1 MLYLGLLAV
10 LNLLLLPA
18 QDIDGGMNVDIYDS
32 MATAVDGAAVVITF
46 MSQRYQDSVNCKLE
60 LKVRSSLLMWF
71 VAAAAA
77 ASGAI
82 IATVECVG

>member
-1 MLYLGLLAV
+1 MLYFGLLAV
-10 LNLLLLPA
+10 LDLLLLPA

-60 LKVRSSLLMWF
+60 LKLSISL
-71 VAAAAA
+71 
-77 ASGAI
+77 
-82 IATVECVG
+82 

>member
-1 MLYLGLLAV
+1 MMYLGLLAL

-60 LKVRSSLLMWF
+60 LKVRSSLLLWF

-77 ASGAI
+77 ITAA
-82 IATVECVG
+82 VECVD

>member
-1 MLYLGLLAV
+1 M
-10 LNLLLLPA
+10 
-18 QDIDGGMNVDIYDS
+18 DIYDS

-77 ASGAI
+77 AAI
-82 IATVECVG
+82 TAAVECVD

>member
-1 MLYLGLLAV
+1 MLYFGLLAV
-10 LNLLLLPA
+10 LDLLLLPA

-60 LKVRSSLLMWF
+60 LKVRSSLLLWF

-77 ASGAI
+77 ITAA
-82 IATVECVG
+82 VECVD

>member
-46 MSQRYQDSVNCKLE
+46 MSQRYQDSINCKLE

-77 ASGAI
+77 AAI
-82 IATVECVG
+82 TAAVECVG

>member
-1 MLYLGLLAV
+1 MMYLGLLAL
-10 LNLLLLPA
+10 LNLFLLPA

-77 ASGAI
+77 DAI
-82 IATVECVG
+82 TAAVECVD

>member
-1 MLYLGLLAV
+1 MLYFGLLAV

-60 LKVRSSLLMWF
+60 LKVRSSLLLWF
-71 VAAAAA
+71 VVAAT
-77 ASGAI
+77 AI
-82 IATVECVG
+82 TATVECVG

>member
-1 MLYLGLLAV
+1 MLYFGLLAV

-60 LKVRSSLLMWF
+60 LKVRSSLLLSF
-71 VAAAAA
+71 VAAAA

-82 IATVECVG
+82 IVSVECVG